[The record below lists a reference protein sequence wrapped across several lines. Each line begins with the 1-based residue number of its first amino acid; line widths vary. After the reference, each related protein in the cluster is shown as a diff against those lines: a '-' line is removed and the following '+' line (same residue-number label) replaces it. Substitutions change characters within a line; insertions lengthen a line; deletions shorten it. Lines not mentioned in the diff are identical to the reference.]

1 MAKLC
6 VIDTETTGLGKFD
19 RSNPERKDY
28 PISIGAVIV
37 DIYNHDKS
45 IQYVDGMKSLIRI
58 PCPSK
63 ARDTMLIHG
72 IMPEDLEN
80 APKPAE
86 VCKALTGLIT
96 RHDITYAAAWNY
108 KFDRH
113 FVDLLFDMAH
123 MRPPSLKW
131 GEMMPERYS
140 SLEKY
145 VSKYAR
151 DERIR
156 SLEAHDAF
164 NDCIRALEVY
174 AVLHGYSFYPPQL
187 DEMSTC
193 FTAYTPGI
201 IGEAM
206 TCQH

>member
-19 RSNPERKDY
+19 KSNPARKDY
-28 PISIGAVIV
+28 PISIGAVIADV
-37 DIYNHDKS
+37 SVQDKS
-45 IQYVDGMKSLIRI
+45 IRYVDGMKSLIRI

-72 IMPEDLEN
+72 IMPEDLES

-86 VCKALTGLIT
+86 VCEELMGLLSK
-96 RHDITYAAAWNY
+96 HDIVHAAAWNY
-108 KFDRH
+108 RFDKH
-113 FVDLLFDMAH
+113 FVDILFEMAH

-131 GEMMPERYS
+131 MEMMPERYS

-145 VSKYAR
+145 VSKWVR
-151 DERIR
+151 NERIR

-174 AVLHGYSFYPPQL
+174 AVLQGYSFYPPHL
-187 DEMSTC
+187 ETSMG
-193 FTAYTPGI
+193 FTACMPSITC
-201 IGEAM
+201 EA
-206 TCQH
+206 TICQR